1 MKSILLVLFLTV
13 HSGCNGSK
21 HAIANTSTTVYL
33 CGSGKGKKY
42 HLNANCRGL
51 SNCNYKTVKT
61 TLEKAKKEG
70 KTLCGW
76 ED

>member
-1 MKSILLVLFLTV
+1 MKPPILLLFLFLNAVCT
-13 HSGCNGSK
+13 GTK
-21 HAIANTSTTVYL
+21 TANELADTVYL

-42 HLNANCRGL
+42 HLTANCRGL
-51 SNCNYKTVKT
+51 SNCSYKAVKT
-61 TLEKAKKEG
+61 TLEKAMQEG

>member
-1 MKSILLVLFLTV
+1 MKPILLILFLLT
-13 HSGCNGSK
+13 HSGCNGAKNARVSTSK
-21 HAIANTSTTVYL
+21 TVYL

-70 KTLCGW
+70 KTVCAW